1 MQAYEHLERGWALM
15 NELDP
20 ERMVACS
27 SGTAALHLAFESLR
41 YVNNWKNTDEILCPS
56 FSMVACPRGIAAAN
70 LRPRFVDVDFSTGV
84 TTKWD
89 WLKLSSVKGVLAV
102 HTYGRL
108 ATLPNFDTCIVE
120 DLAEAH
126 GVFPSSYSDAACWS
140 FYKNKVVAGEEGGAV
155 YFKDL
160 EAARVARE
168 LRCLGMGPVHDFRVL
183 PRGMNYRMSNVH
195 ANLILQSMD
204 KMKENLKKRRQ
215 VEHWYK
221 KLLPD
226 NRPTRL
232 IPWVYDFLL
241 PRYLS
246 PEFVVNYLNKRGIA
260 ARYGFCP
267 NHKQHEFRTSENLQ
281 ASQTLYESLIYL
293 PIYPNMSLAE
303 VEQIAKTFNQLLV

>member
-1 MQAYEHLERGWALM
+1 MQAYEQLEHDWALM
-15 NELDP
+15 HELDP
-20 ERMVACS
+20 EHMVACS

-41 YVNNWKNTDEILCPS
+41 YRNRWKDTDEILCPS

-70 LRPRFVDVDFSTGV
+70 LKPRFVDVDFSTGV

-89 WLKLSSVKGVLAV
+89 WLKMSCVKGVLAV

-126 GVFPSSYSDAACWS
+126 GVFPSSHSDAACWS

-160 EAARVARE
+160 EAARVAKE

-195 ANLILQSMD
+195 ANLILPSM
-204 KMKENLKKRRQ
+204 KNMKENLKKRRE
-215 VEHWYK
+215 VEKWYK

-246 PEFVVNYLNKRGIA
+246 PEFVVGYFNKKGIA
-260 ARYGFCP
+260 ARHSFCP
-267 NHKQHEFRTSENLQ
+267 NHSQIEFRTSENLG
-281 ASQTLYESLIYL
+281 ASKTLYENLIYL
-293 PIYPNMSLAE
+293 PIYPDMELSD
-303 VEQIAKTFNQLLV
+303 VEQIKEVYEEIVL